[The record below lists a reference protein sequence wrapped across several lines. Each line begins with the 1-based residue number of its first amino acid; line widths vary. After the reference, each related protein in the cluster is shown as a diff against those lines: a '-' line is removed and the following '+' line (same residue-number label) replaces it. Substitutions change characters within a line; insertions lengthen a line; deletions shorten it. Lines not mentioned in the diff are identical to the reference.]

1 MSGSIGLPAG
11 YDYRRIWF
19 WLCLGWLV
27 SSMDRTITG
36 PVITWMI
43 QNKVAFMA
51 TENPYALGGLIG
63 SIFFAGYMLTQFP
76 GGYAGDR
83 HGHRSVIIISLFW
96 ASVATL
102 VSGLAGTLVAFIAA
116 RIFTGLGE
124 GVYYANDRTVIAE
137 TTPVT
142 QRSLAMGVV
151 ITGLSIGITLATLG
165 GAWLIEIGRPV
176 LGDQEAW
183 RMPFFVLSVVSLLI
197 AWGVGRELWITR
209 RPADDPGR
217 ALGVLGRYAAVFFVL
232 IFGLFLISE
241 YAGLPSW
248 GLTVLEL
255 LLAFGLIAFV
265 YSTKG
270 EELAGAVRDRSLVLI
285 YVSFIPILWNLW
297 FFGFWAISIVSSG
310 AEGSFMK
317 AALTAMFTGLS
328 GIIGYPLGGWL
339 ADRTLR
345 SGLGRKPILLGFT
358 LAQGLITI
366 GFAYY
371 LQEGG
376 QSLAVMALLLF
387 VAGLFFN
394 ALQPVSHAMV
404 ADLAA
409 PEQRGSAFGTYN
421 LIGEI
426 GAVLSPTISGT
437 LRDYYGGWAPAVY
450 LDGVL
455 ILLSFLCVVFVREAT
470 RARALGPQVAPGAP

>member
-1 MSGSIGLPAG
+1 MSSNTSLPAG
-11 YDYRRIWF
+11 YDHRRIWL

-36 PVITWMI
+36 PVVTWMI
-43 QNKVAFMA
+43 QHRAAFMA
-51 TENPYALGGLIG
+51 VDNPYAVGGLIG

-102 VSGLAGTLVAFIAA
+102 LSGLVGTLVAFIAA

-124 GVYYANDRTVIAE
+124 GVYYANDRAIIAE
-137 TTPVT
+137 STPVT

-165 GAWLIEIGRPV
+165 GAWLVEMGRPL
-176 LGDQEAW
+176 LGEQDAW
-183 RMPFFVLSVVSLLI
+183 RMPFFVLSILSALI

-209 RPADDPGR
+209 TPADHPGR
-217 ALGVLGRYAAVFFVL
+217 AMLVIGRYAAVFFVL
-232 IFGLFLISE
+232 IFGLFLAAE

-255 LLAFGLIAFV
+255 LLAFGLIAFI
-265 YSTKG
+265 YASKG

-285 YVSFIPILWNLW
+285 YISFIPILWNLW
-297 FFGFWAISIVSSG
+297 FFGFWAISIVSGG
-310 AEGSFMK
+310 AEGSFLK

-358 LAQGLITI
+358 LALGLITI
-366 GFAYY
+366 GFGWY
-371 LQEGG
+371 LDQGG
-376 QSLAVMALLLF
+376 RSLVAMAMLLF

-426 GAVLSPTISGT
+426 GAVLSPAISGT
-437 LRDYYGGWAPAVY
+437 MRDLYGGWAPAVY

-455 ILLSFLCVVFVREAT
+455 ILLSFACVVFVREASRT
-470 RARALGPQVAPGAP
+470 RAFEPQAAAGTP